1 VAVKGHG
8 VGEDDDLIPFACWL
22 CRDEP
27 SFERQ
32 PVGALELD
40 VLIRQSICLG
50 CGDDGEVVEI
60 NVAALCEQSSQDF
73 NSQGCRNTAEARV
86 DDLKDCLAAVQY
98 HHERYDGTG
107 YPTGLKGENIPID
120 ARVIAIADAFDA
132 MTSKRPYRS
141 HRMTAEEGR
150 RELERC
156 AGMQFDPAIVKVFN
170 DINSKH
176 IPKRVNIFAEAGAGP
191 IIGMNM
197 PYGYGFFGSFTNA
210 QYRLTP
216 GGFVG
221 GGVNVKIHN
230 GYYAFADVKY
240 HVMVFNG
247 NLGYTNN
254 YSTPSIFFGISRGF
268 SFRR

>member
-1 VAVKGHG
+1 M
-8 VGEDDDLIPFACWL
+8 
-22 CRDEP
+22 
-27 SFERQ
+27 Q
-32 PVGALELD
+32 
-40 VLIRQSICLG
+40 
-50 CGDDGEVVEI
+50 
-60 NVAALCEQSSQDF
+60 
-73 NSQGCRNTAEARV
+73 RN
-86 DDLKDCLAAVQY
+86 
-98 HHERYDGTG
+98 
-107 YPTGLKGENIPID
+107 
-120 ARVIAIADAFDA
+120 
-132 MTSKRPYRS
+132 
-141 HRMTAEEGR
+141 
-150 RELERC
+150 
-156 AGMQFDPAIVKVFN
+156 
-170 DINSKH
+170 INSKH
-176 IPKRVNIFAEAGAGP
+176 IPKRVNVYAEAGAGP

-254 YSTPSIFFGISRGF
+254 YSTPSVFFGISRGF